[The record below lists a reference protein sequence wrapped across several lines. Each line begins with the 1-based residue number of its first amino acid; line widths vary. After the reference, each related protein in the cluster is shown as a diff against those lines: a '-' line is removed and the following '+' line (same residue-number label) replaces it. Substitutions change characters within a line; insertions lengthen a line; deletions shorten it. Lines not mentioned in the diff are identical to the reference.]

1 VKTLNSV
8 QAYWNKQKQVF
19 TPFVMQLI
27 VIMFLIE
34 FVKGAILISILPVY
48 MQSALGISVSIIGWT
63 LAVQYIGDNVF
74 RGPIGWIIDKTGYR
88 PVMLT
93 GVTLTFV
100 SVLIL
105 VTFSHYSWIIVACAL
120 LGIGSSPLWPCVIT
134 GATESGG
141 EEKNGT
147 MMSVIYM
154 AWLTGVGMG
163 PVVINFFVT
172 DTYLTA
178 FRILLVLT
186 GLSVVIAMFLPG
198 QKGGGGFR
206 VLIELWKARP
216 YDRNRPSFQT
226 RMEVWIRDWVE
237 RSRRYIS
244 EVKASLHVSWVFYPA
259 MFAQTFA
266 LGLLTPVLT
275 IYARSVLKLSPAQY
289 SLILIVGGAITV
301 LLMIPVGKLVDRW
314 GARWFVNAGLI
325 VSSITLL
332 LFTLVDGIVMLFVMV
347 SALGVGYALLIPS
360 WNALIASVIPK
371 DKRGAVWGF
380 FLTIEG
386 AGTVIGPIIS
396 GVLSDQIG
404 YNAPFITS
412 GIVLIVLFVLQLFIF
427 IDRKV
432 VVR

>member
-1 VKTLNSV
+1 MNSI
-8 QAYWNKQKQVF
+8 QAFWSKQKQVF
-19 TPFVMQLI
+19 TPFVMQLL
-27 VIMFLIE
+27 VIMFFIE

-48 MQSALGISVSIIGWT
+48 MQSTLGISAFIIGWT
-63 LAVQYIGDNVF
+63 LAVQYIGDNAF
-74 RGPIGWIIDKTGYR
+74 RGPIGWIIDKAGYR

-93 GVTLTFV
+93 GVILTFV
-100 SVLIL
+100 SLLIL
-105 VTFSHYSWIIVACAL
+105 VMFSHFSWIIVACAL
-120 LGIGSSPLWPCVIT
+120 LGIGTSPLWPCVIT

-141 EEKNGT
+141 DANNGT
-147 MMSVIYM
+147 MMSIIYM
-154 AWLTGVGMG
+154 AWLSGVGMG

-172 DTYLTA
+172 DTYTTA

-186 GLSVVIAMFLPG
+186 GLCVVVAMFLPG
-198 QKGGGGFR
+198 QKGGGGFH
-206 VLIELWKARP
+206 VLVDLWRARP
-216 YDRNRPSFQT
+216 HERNRPPLRT
-226 RMEVWIRDWVE
+226 RMEAWIKDRVV

-259 MFAQTFA
+259 LFAQTFA

-275 IYARSVLKLSPAQY
+275 IYARSVLELTPAQY
-289 SLILIVGGAITV
+289 SLLLIVGGAITV
-301 LLMIPVGKLVDRW
+301 LFLIPVGKLVDRW

-347 SALGVGYALLIPS
+347 STLGVGYALLIPS

-386 AGTVIGPIIS
+386 SGTVIGPIVS
-396 GVLSDQIG
+396 GVLSDHIG
-404 YNAPFITS
+404 YHAPFITS